1 MAGGL
6 RNAYGLCFLPDGRLV
21 AVDQGPD
28 DRGSR
33 PIGNTPDLLFEV
45 RRGAWYGWPDFI
57 GGDPVTDPAYMPT
70 RGPAPRFVLA
80 NHAELPPPER
90 PLVSFP
96 PHTAGVKLDVAPEAA
111 TCPGHLV
118 VALFGDE
125 APMSAPAVLAW
136 DEASYGS
143 THRT

>member
-1 MAGGL
+1 VVWSCWRGACK
-6 RNAYGLCFLPDGRLV
+6 AYGLCFLPDGRLL

-28 DRGSR
+28 DRGSQ
-33 PIGNTPDLLFEV
+33 PIGNAPDLLFEV

-90 PLVSFP
+90 PLVRFS
-96 PHTAGVKLDVAPEAA
+96 
-111 TCPGHLV
+111 
-118 VALFGDE
+118 
-125 APMSAPAVLAW
+125 
-136 DEASYGS
+136 
-143 THRT
+143 RTRLP